1 MEKIAHGNQVVGMS
15 SEENEENEDLLLSS
29 SNQ

>member
-1 MEKIAHGNQVVGMS
+1 MEKIAHGNQVVGMI
-15 SEENEENEDLLLSS
+15 SEKNEENEDLLLSS

>member
-1 MEKIAHGNQVVGMS
+1 MEKISYGNQVVGMI

>member
-1 MEKIAHGNQVVGMS
+1 MDKIAHGNQVVGMI